1 MVICQ
6 VESEEG
12 VKKIEEIAMVEGV
25 DSIQTGPRDLRAS
38 MGFFHDLGN
47 TKPKETLQRAEKCV
61 FGLKNGAFLAG
72 MATPNDPPSELQR
85 RGYHMVC
92 DTYDIGLLRNLA
104 IADLRKHKSNGAETE
119 GSVHQVRVLDAE
131 SELKAEKL
139 NG

>member
-1 MVICQ
+1 MSSRRGWEVGGGQ
-6 VESEEG
+6 FLPEESFRNWESYSN
-12 VKKIEEIAMVEGV
+12 V
-25 DSIQTGPRDLRAS
+25 LR
-38 MGFFHDLGN
+38 
-47 TKPKETLQRAEKCV
+47 
-61 FGLKNGAFLAG
+61 LKNGAFLAG

-119 GSVHQVRVLDAE
+119 GSVHQFRVLDAE